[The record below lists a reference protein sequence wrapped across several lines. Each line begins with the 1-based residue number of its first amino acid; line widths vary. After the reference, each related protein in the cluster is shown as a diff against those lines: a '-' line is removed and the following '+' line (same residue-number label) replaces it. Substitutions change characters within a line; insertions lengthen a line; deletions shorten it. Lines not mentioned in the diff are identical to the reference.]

1 AAAELEAH
9 QLAALRVVGCATR
22 DAPLFQLLAID
33 GIDDT
38 VAAGK
43 GAEDAELAAR
53 VAGETFDWPCLI
65 GIVSVGSERCDAGEH
80 PIADA
85 GGRRLILFAFDHEDA
100 RGDSMLLRPI
110 GWPRDEVTIGV
121 ALDDFEHGDRWQ
133 HSGAL

>member
-1 AAAELEAH
+1 MNSDEARRTLVLRIAEADRDAGIGGAEATAAELEAH
-9 QLAALRVVGCATR
+9 QLAALRVVGCAPR

-53 VAGETFDWPCLI
+53 VAGETFDRPCLI
-65 GIVSVGSERCDAGEH
+65 GIVSVRSERCDAGEH

-85 GGRRLILFAFDHEDA
+85 GGRRLILFAFDDEDA
-100 RGDSMLLRPI
+100 RGDSVLL
-110 GWPRDEVTIGV
+110 
-121 ALDDFEHGDRWQ
+121 
-133 HSGAL
+133 

>member
-1 AAAELEAH
+1 MNSDEARRTLVRRIAQADGDAGSGGAEAAAAELEAH
-9 QLAALRVVGCATR
+9 QLAAHRVVGCAPR

-53 VAGETFDWPCLI
+53 DSGETFDRPCLI
-65 GIVSVGSERCDAGEH
+65 GIVSVGSERYGAGEH

-85 GGRRLILFAFDHEDA
+85 GGRCLVLLAFNHEDA
-100 RGDSMLLRPI
+100 RGDSMLL
-110 GWPRDEVTIGV
+110 
-121 ALDDFEHGDRWQ
+121 
-133 HSGAL
+133 